1 MNEQELLQAIGKM
14 LDQRLQSI
22 QQDISTMKQDMSS
35 MKQDIRDNRIL
46 IENNVMRDIHLIA
59 EQHADI
65 IERLNAIADYGE
77 TKGRVSTLEHVVQS
91 HSEDIKELQKRIG

>member
-14 LDQRLQSI
+14 IDAKLERQS
-22 QQDISTMKQDMSS
+22 QEFNGRFDKLEQDV
-35 MKQDIRDNRIL
+35 RDTRIL
-46 IENNVMRDIHLIA
+46 IEGNVMRDIHLIA

-65 IERLNAIADYGE
+65 IERLDAIADYGE